1 MKVLHYLNQFF
12 GGLGGE
18 EKANDPLRVVPG
30 AVGPGRALQQALG
43 ADAEIVATVVCGDNY
58 FNEESD
64 SALQSLAAAFDEHKP
79 DLVVAGPALNAG
91 RYGLGCGTVCAEA
104 QKRGIPAVTGMFPEN
119 PGVVEHWQD
128 VYIVPTGDTPAD
140 MADRVGVMARLG
152 LKLARGEELR
162 PASED
167 GYMPRGIRRAGQRA
181 ERGAKRAASMLAERV
196 NGRPYETELPLLGVD
211 MVEPALFSG
220 DLKNAKIG
228 LVTCGGLVPTGNPDK
243 LVRGG
248 ADTYHSY
255 SIEGLDSMSGD
266 SWDCIHRGFFT
277 DLSNENPN
285 YILPL
290 DSLRALERTDL
301 IGEIHTKFLSTSGVG
316 TSVADSRQIGADMAA
331 ELKEA
336 GVDIC
341 VMVPT

>member
-1 MKVLHYLNQFF
+1 LKVLHYLNQFF

-18 EKANDPLRVVPG
+18 EKANEPLRVVPG
-30 AVGPGRALQQALG
+30 TVGPGRALQQALG
-43 ADAEIVATVVCGDNY
+43 TDAEIVATVVCGDNY

-64 SALQSLAAAFDEHKP
+64 SALRSLGVAIDEHQP

-91 RYGLGCGTVCAEA
+91 RYGLACGTVCAEV

-140 MADRVGVMARLG
+140 MTDRIGVMANLG
-152 LKLARGEELR
+152 LKLARREALR

-167 GYMPRGIRRAGQRA
+167 GYMPRGVRKGGLRSQ
-181 ERGAKRAASMLAERV
+181 RGAKRAAEMLAARV
-196 NGRPYETELPLLGVD
+196 NGRAYETELPLLGVD

-220 DLKNAKIG
+220 DLSKAKIG
-228 LVTCGGLVPTGNPDK
+228 LVTCGGLVPSGNPDG

-248 ADTYHSY
+248 AETYHSY
-255 SIEGLDSMSGD
+255 SIEGLDTLSGD

-290 DSLRALERTDL
+290 DSLRVLEREGA
-301 IGEIHTKFLSTSGVG
+301 IGEIHSKFLSTSGVG
-316 TSVADSRQIGADMAA
+316 TSVAHSRKIGADMAA

-336 GVDIC
+336 GVDVC
-341 VMVPT
+341 VMVAT